1 VRAHG
6 KEPMKIFKRES
17 MMQEHCQRQASVGQA
32 PMHFG
37 HMMNCLKTFED
48 GCAKRKCNS

>member
-1 VRAHG
+1 
-6 KEPMKIFKRES
+6 MKIFKRGS
-17 MMQEHCQRQASVGQA
+17 MMQEHRQRQASVGQA
-32 PMHFG
+32 PTHFG

>member
-1 VRAHG
+1 MFDER
-6 KEPMKIFKRES
+6 KRV
-17 MMQEHCQRQASVGQA
+17 MMCHAMVMQEHRQHQMSMGHT

-48 GCAKRKCNS
+48 GCTKRKCNS